1 MLKPKSK
8 VQLYFHLSCFLL
20 LSILFVFIRM
30 KGVEQDYAF
39 NELNKE
45 LKRSKILNKE
55 LKVEKAN
62 VLNVKRLRQ
71 LAKNFRL
78 EYPTEKQIIVIP

>member
-8 VQLYFHLSCFLL
+8 VQLYFHLSCFLF

-71 LAKNFRL
+71 LAKNFKFD
-78 EYPTEKQIIVIP
+78 YPTEKQIIVIP